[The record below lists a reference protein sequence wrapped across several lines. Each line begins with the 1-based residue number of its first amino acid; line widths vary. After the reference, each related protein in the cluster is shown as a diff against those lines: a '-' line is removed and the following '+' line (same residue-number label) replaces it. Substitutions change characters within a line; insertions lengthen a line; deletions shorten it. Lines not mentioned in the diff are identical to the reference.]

1 MRYASL
7 PMYGEQELHPAIE
20 QWWAGIA
27 RHLRDRGI
35 ESVPDALT
43 WPDDLYALW
52 RSPDL
57 LFGQTCGHPL
67 VHTLSRSLTIVATP
81 HYDAPGC
88 DGPHYRSLILVREDT
103 AARSVG
109 ELREKSLAVSSTDS
123 YSGYHVWRRILSGSR
138 GATDMFGAIVLT
150 GSHRASIRSV
160 REGQAEVCAVDCVT
174 HALLSDRMPDELAG
188 TRILDR
194 SPPAPAL
201 PFITGAATTQDE
213 LVQLRDGLFAALD
226 DPSLAKAR
234 AALRLAGASVLTG
247 EDYRQAFAG

>member
-35 ESVPDALT
+35 GAVPDALS

-67 VHTLSRSLTIVATP
+67 VHTLLRSLTIVATP

-88 DGPHYRSLILVREDT
+88 DGPHYRSLVLVGEDT

-160 REGQAEVCAVDCVT
+160 REGQAEVCAVRLRHACVAERPDARRAGG
-174 HALLSDRMPDELAG
+174 HAHSGPLAAG
-188 TRILDR
+188 
-194 SPPAPAL
+194 A
-201 PFITGAATTQDE
+201 GAA
-213 LVQLRDGLFAALD
+213 LHHRCGD
-226 DPSLAKAR
+226 DAGRAR
-234 AALRLAGASVLTG
+234 AASRRTVRGAGRSAPGGRRAPRFASPA
-247 EDYRQAFAG
+247 RPS

>member
-35 ESVPDALT
+35 EAVPDALT
-43 WPDDLYALW
+43 WADDLYALW

-67 VHTLSRSLTIVATP
+67 VHTLLRSLTIVATP

-88 DGPHYRSLILVREDT
+88 DGPHYRSLILVGEDT

-188 TRILDR
+188 TRILNC

-213 LVQLRDGLFAALD
+213 LERLRDGLFAALD
-226 DPSLAKAR
+226 DPRLADAR